1 MSVSHIL
8 KQKGRNVITALP
20 ADTVKQVAEILG
32 AKRIGAIV
40 VSSGNGAIDGIVSER
55 DVVRAI
61 GEHGAAALDKPASS
75 IMTKNVRSCS
85 DDDSEMELMAV
96 MTQHRIRH
104 LPVVTAGKLSGMIS
118 IGDVVKFRIEQIER
132 DAADMKAYISGG
144 T

>member
-8 KQKGRNVITALP
+8 KQKGRGVITASP

-32 AKRIGAIV
+32 TKRIGAIV
-40 VSSGNGAIDGIVSER
+40 VSSGNGVIDGIVSER

-61 GEHGAAALDKPASS
+61 GEHGAEALDKSVSS
-75 IMTKNVRSCS
+75 IMTKNVRSCN
-85 DDDSEMELMAV
+85 DDDSEMELMAL